1 MALVRHPREDL
12 QYDSRLP
19 QGRGPIYNIPIEI
32 LHKFFNPFTS
42 SPRTR
47 DDVYTILELT
57 HVCHFWRIALNNK
70 PQAWATI
77 YATRA
82 DRRGF
87 VEACL
92 EKSRLVLLKVEVDA
106 YDQGPVYSLCTC
118 DKDQRPRL
126 IPNEIYP
133 CEQHFVF
140 ESLTK
145 TEHWKRIETLKIRC
159 GRADPFDENQVQ
171 LALESCR
178 FFNLPPPQLANLK
191 WYNRDIRYAN
201 PWRTVIDHG
210 PWHSQF
216 MRLDHLTSLVL
227 MDSCISTKSIQTF
240 MLNNQSLEKLS
251 LVENRFEGQPNG
263 PPVELPN
270 LKSLNVNFPHDSFS
284 HLFRVPALQR
294 LSSLS
299 ISVMDDGDPYTFRA
313 TGDEIVL
320 TFEYNFNLIA
330 ETWEELTGYAKP
342 TIRHICLANP
352 YGLDFGTDD
361 PENREVLSL
370 FLDAQTLEIGRGY
383 AKLYRGFLRDL
394 KRLGPQL
401 EIIRFEIPRGIRPYL
416 ELGDERGWWT
426 DGLLD
431 FIEDLVIYRF
441 ERGRPLSSVE
451 RMVVSKNE
459 EVNRELDLWWKSF
472 YDDRHLDRYL
482 LHG

>member
-32 LHKFFNPFTS
+32 LHKFFNLFTS

-159 GRADPFDENQVQ
+159 GRADPFDETKF
-171 LALESCR
+171 SS
-178 FFNLPPPQLANLK
+178 
-191 WYNRDIRYAN
+191 
-201 PWRTVIDHG
+201 PWKVVGSSTYPRPNSPTSNGTTEIYDT
-210 PWHSQF
+210 
-216 MRLDHLTSLVL
+216 LTL
-227 MDSCISTKSIQTF
+227 
-240 MLNNQSLEKLS
+240 
-251 LVENRFEGQPNG
+251 G
-263 PPVELPN
+263 
-270 LKSLNVNFPHDSFS
+270 
-284 HLFRVPALQR
+284 A
-294 LSSLS
+294 LSST
-299 ISVMDDGDPYTFRA
+299 MDP
-313 TGDEIVL
+313 
-320 TFEYNFNLIA
+320 
-330 ETWEELTGYAKP
+330 
-342 TIRHICLANP
+342 
-352 YGLDFGTDD
+352 GT
-361 PENREVLSL
+361 
-370 FLDAQTLEIGRGY
+370 
-383 AKLYRGFLRDL
+383 
-394 KRLGPQL
+394 
-401 EIIRFEIPRGIRPYL
+401 
-416 ELGDERGWWT
+416 
-426 DGLLD
+426 
-431 FIEDLVIYRF
+431 
-441 ERGRPLSSVE
+441 
-451 RMVVSKNE
+451 
-459 EVNRELDLWWKSF
+459 VNS
-472 YDDRHLDRYL
+472 
-482 LHG
+482 